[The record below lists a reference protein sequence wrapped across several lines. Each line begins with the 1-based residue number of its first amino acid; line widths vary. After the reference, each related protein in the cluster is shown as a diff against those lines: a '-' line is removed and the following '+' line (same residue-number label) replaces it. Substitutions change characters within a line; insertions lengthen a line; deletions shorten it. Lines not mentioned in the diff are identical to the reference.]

1 MASRSGHQEPHF
13 HDVAVPSLAIFD
25 DHAGGEAGAFVLS
38 RVAFFLCCLAF
49 DTLRCNFLPA
59 FNLRREV
66 LTLFAGAS
74 FAPAELGVIVG
85 GALVPAK
92 LLVAAA
98 APAGACEP
106 ALALARGSEL
116 TLTSR

>member
-1 MASRSGHQEPHF
+1 M
-13 HDVAVPSLAIFD
+13 AIFD
-25 DHAGGEAGAFVLS
+25 DHVGGEAGAFVLS

-59 FNLRREV
+59 FNLRRAL
-66 LTLFAGAS
+66 LTLFPGAS
-74 FAPAELGVIVG
+74 FALADLGATVG

-106 ALALARGSEL
+106 ALARGSEL
-116 TLTSR
+116 TLTNR

>member
-1 MASRSGHQEPHF
+1 M
-13 HDVAVPSLAIFD
+13 
-25 DHAGGEAGAFVLS
+25 LS
-38 RVAFFLCCLAF
+38 RVACFFPCCLAF
-49 DTLRCNFLPA
+49 DTLRCNFLLA
-59 FNLRREV
+59 FSLRREV

-74 FAPAELGVIVG
+74 FAPAGVIVG

-98 APAGACEP
+98 APAVACEP
-106 ALALARGSEL
+106 ALPRGSEL

>member
-1 MASRSGHQEPHF
+1 MASRSGHQEPHS
-13 HDVAVPSLAIFD
+13 VAVPSLAIFD
-25 DHAGGEAGAFVLS
+25 GVGGEVGAFLLS
-38 RVAFFLCCLAF
+38 RVAFFFPCCLAF

-66 LTLFAGAS
+66 LTLFAGAN

-98 APAGACEP
+98 APAVACEP
-106 ALALARGSEL
+106 ALARGSEL